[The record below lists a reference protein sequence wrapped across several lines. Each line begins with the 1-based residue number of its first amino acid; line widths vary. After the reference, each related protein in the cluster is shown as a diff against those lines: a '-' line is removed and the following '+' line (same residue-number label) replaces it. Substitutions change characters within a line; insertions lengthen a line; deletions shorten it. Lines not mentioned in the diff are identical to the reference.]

1 MESEKV
7 KEIKKALEDNANYK
21 HHNRLGYIDGYKCK
35 TVTYA
40 NILTLINELESE
52 NEKLNKALVAN
63 LDAYRDGFTDGA
75 NLNNKVEN
83 KWKEENQQLKD
94 KVTELESENERLKIV
109 VDIAKYRQ
117 RRL

>member
-1 MESEKV
+1 MNSEKV
-7 KEIKKALEDNANYK
+7 KEIKKSLQQEIHLTEYVDSAYSENVSLDLLK
-21 HHNRLGYIDGYKCK
+21 D
-35 TVTYA
+35 V
-40 NILTLINELESE
+40 LTLINELESE
-52 NEKLNKALVAN
+52 NEKLNKALVVN

-83 KWKEENQQLKD
+83 KWKEENQRLKD
-94 KVTELESENERLKIV
+94 KVTELESENEKLKIV

>member
-21 HHNRLGYIDGYKCK
+21 HHNRLGYIDDYKCK
-35 TVTYA
+35 TVTYVD
-40 NILTLINELESE
+40 ILTLINELESE
-52 NEKLNKALVAN
+52 NEKLNKALVVN

-83 KWKEENQQLKD
+83 KWKEENQRLKD
-94 KVTELESENERLKIV
+94 KVTELESENEKLKIV